1 MTFATPAV
9 LRRQRGRHTGAYSL
23 LEILTV
29 IAVIGLVAGLTTMA
43 TGLLTATSLTAST
56 RNFADFLNLCRS
68 QAISDHTAI
77 RVGVV
82 TQSSRNR
89 EAEYRAYAAW
99 RWDKR
104 SRDFVQL
111 TRWKSIAPD
120 LAFESE
126 FPNHLRE
133 SLHAREDASSIRGD
147 YVFSIPKGKNQF
159 VAEDANGDQVRL
171 AFVQFKPSGRVE
183 APGGDQRNL
192 IFAMRYRA
200 TARKQRSENW
210 SQINLDTLT
219 GRYRVYRP

>member
-1 MTFATPAV
+1 MTVAPPSDP
-9 LRRQRGRHTGAYSL
+9 RRQRGRHSEAYSL

-29 IAVIGLVAGLTTMA
+29 IAVIGLVAGLTTLA
-43 TGLLTATSLTAST
+43 TGLLTATSMTAST

-82 TQSSRNR
+82 IQSNRNR

-111 TRWKSIAPD
+111 TQWKSISSD

-126 FPNHLRE
+126 FPHHLRE
-133 SLHAREDASSIRGD
+133 SLHAQRDASSIRGD

-159 VAEDANGDQVRL
+159 AAEDANGNLVRL
-171 AFVQFKPSGRVE
+171 VFVQFNPSGRVE

-200 TARKQRSENW
+200 TARKQSSDNW